1 MTTPWPPG
9 SVQEPP
15 TTQEMLAYLD
25 SLGEW
30 VASKRADLDRVD
42 ARVGLGGREGIAD
55 MTTIMTVWQA
65 VDTRYRDLVKVW
77 DSGRVVDADLKKMA
91 TMIWSNLND
100 MLTPGTS
107 LATGGGLAVSL
118 PEACR
123 MLEAL
128 IIQLN
133 ARFQLAQ
140 VPTELSTRV
149 QALRAQ
155 IERIREQASLDPP
168 QVQQLTEPEVADL
181 AGDVAD
187 MIGKSDRGADIGGI
201 LGPLEIRAARL
212 ERDLIVSHA
221 QRAQLA
227 THISQAS
234 ARRALLIDKEKAVAA
249 LVSTT
254 VASVAPAPKYA
265 VPHVDALGPV
275 PTSDQE
281 LRTYLASLDQVNA
294 ALDHVRR
301 ANESALKTR
310 DDLVARAKKAREVIP
325 ETPLTTSL
333 ATQIADLFTRMP
345 LPIDVLSALVDAYE
359 ASGRHA

>member
-1 MTTPWPPG
+1 
-9 SVQEPP
+9 
-15 TTQEMLAYLD
+15 MLSYLD
-25 SLGEW
+25 ALGDW
-30 VASKRADLDRVD
+30 VTAKRADLDRVD
-42 ARVGLGGREGIAD
+42 ARVGMNGTQEGIAD

-65 VDTRYRDLVKVW
+65 VDTRYKDLVRVW
-77 DSGRVVDADLKKMA
+77 DSGRVVDADLKKLA

-107 LATGGGLAVSL
+107 LGTGGGLAVSL

-155 IERIREQASLDPP
+155 MVRIRDQANLDPAP
-168 QVQQLTEPEVADL
+168 VQSLTEPAVADL
-181 AGDVAD
+181 ASDIGDLIA
-187 MIGKSDRGADIGGI
+187 KSDQGADIGGI

-221 QRAQLA
+221 QRAQLSTQITQVNA
-227 THISQAS
+227 QRS
-234 ARRALLIDKEKAVAA
+234 ALIDKEKQVSA
-249 LVSTT
+249 LVATT
-254 VASVAPAPKYA
+254 QASVAPAPKYA
-265 VPHVDALGPV
+265 VPHVDALGDV
-275 PTSDQE
+275 PRTGPE
-281 LRTYLASLDQVNA
+281 LTAYMARLNQVNA
-294 ALDHVRR
+294 ALDQVRR
-301 ANESALKTR
+301 ANETALKTR
-310 DDLVARAKKAREVIP
+310 DDLVARAKKARETLP
-325 ETPLTTSL
+325 QTPLTASL
-333 ATQIADLFTRMP
+333 ATQIADLFTRSP
-345 LPIDVLSALVDAYE
+345 LPVDVLTALVDAYE